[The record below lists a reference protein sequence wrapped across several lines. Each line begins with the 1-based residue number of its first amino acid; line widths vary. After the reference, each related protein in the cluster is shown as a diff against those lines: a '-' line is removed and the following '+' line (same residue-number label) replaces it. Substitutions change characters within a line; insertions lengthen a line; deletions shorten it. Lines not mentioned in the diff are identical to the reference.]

1 MMSNCKIL
9 QMDEEL
15 VCDTPVP
22 FYEMGISCGLPNEMG
37 DIPPEMMMVPGMLTR
52 GRTVSLVIAEGD
64 SMIGVNIHD
73 GDLLMVERTSHFNN
87 QDIVAAKING
97 EDMLKS
103 YYMDE
108 YGRHW
113 LGPCRILMDRCYI
126 PQNRYDLFCDLLSYV
141 LPDHGHLPHEAE
153 LRRMAVDCFSKPF
166 DTWRDEKAPVHG
178 QHYLGYYDAGAAM
191 LKALP

>member
-113 LGPCRILMDRCYI
+113 LVPS
-126 PQNRYDLFCDLLSYV
+126 NERYDATL